1 MKYIIGF
8 FTVIGLA
15 LLAFLLYLYSEIRF
29 EINQIVDYNPKLT
42 TQFFDKDGQLVANI
56 FQKEH
61 RIYVKYEDIPPKV
74 IEALIA
80 IEDTQFF
87 EHNGVN
93 TDAILR
99 AIIKDIKA
107 RKLVE
112 GASTLTQQLIKN
124 MLLTREKK
132 FTRKLKEV
140 LLALRL
146 ETILSKEEILERYL
160 NQVYFGHGYYGIRTA
175 SLGYFKKELFELNL
189 KEIAILVGLPRA
201 PSFYSPTKNLKFAL
215 VRANQVVNRLKT
227 LGWIN
232 DREHMEAI
240 SYVPAVY
247 DETLTLN
254 KAPYVIDYALNVLS
268 NDIPDVKYGGYKINL
283 TIDLKAQEIARKSLQ
298 YGYDNIKKRE
308 EYFKKTEAL
317 PEEEYVDHTAT
328 LNGGLITIENKTG
341 KILTLLGGVNYKESN
356 FNRVIQSKRQP
367 GSAIKPF
374 LYQTALNLG
383 YSPATN
389 LIDISR
395 TYSYTKDD
403 EEKKWQPKNYEENY
417 KGLITLREALLHS
430 RNLATINLVN
440 DIGIDIAHK
449 NLRAFG
455 FEDVPMDLSITLG
468 SLSISPFELSRAYTM
483 FSNNGIQVQ
492 PYIVSSIVNKN
503 NQTIVFQPQ
512 ENYIQ
517 PPEQAYLI
525 TSILHDTVQRGTG
538 KLAKVKGLDIAG
550 KTGTTNSNVDAWFC
564 GYTPTLQTVIWY
576 GNDDNKPMRKSET
589 GGRSAGTVFGHFYR
603 QYLQIHPEIKRN
615 FEIPEGVH
623 KSVINGKTEYFT
635 DTSKLPELK
644 IEKDLGSTREF

>member
-1 MKYIIGF
+1 MKYILGIFALIGVAVL
-8 FTVIGLA
+8 T
-15 LLAFLLYLYSEIRF
+15 FLLYLYSEIRF
-29 EINQIVDYNPKLT
+29 DTNKIVDYKPNLT
-42 TQFFDKDGQLVANI
+42 TQFYDKNGQLVANI

-61 RIYVKYEDIPPKV
+61 RIYTKYEDIPPQV

-87 EHNGVN
+87 EHEGINS
-93 TDAILR
+93 DAILR

-107 RKLVE
+107 GKLVE
-112 GASTLTQQLIKN
+112 GASTLTQQLVKN

-132 FTRKLKEV
+132 LVRKLKEA

-146 ETILSKEEILERYL
+146 ESILSKEEILERYL

-175 SLGYFKKELFELNL
+175 ALGYFKKELFELNL

-232 DREHMEAI
+232 NTEHEEAI
-240 SYVPAVY
+240 NYVPTVY

-254 KAPYVIDYALNVLS
+254 KAPYVIDYALNIL
-268 NDIPDVKYGGYKINL
+268 NDDIPDIKYGGYKVNL
-283 TIDLKAQEIARKSLQ
+283 TIDLQAQEIARESLQ
-298 YGYDNIKKRE
+298 FGYEKIKQRE
-308 EYFKKTEAL
+308 EYFKKKEDL
-317 PEEEYVDHTAT
+317 PEEEYLDHTAT
-328 LNGGLITIENKTG
+328 LNGGLITLENKTG

-449 NLRAFG
+449 NLQRFG

-468 SLSISPFELSRAYTM
+468 SLSISPLELSRAYTM
-483 FSNNGIQVQ
+483 FSNQGIQVQ
-492 PYIVSSIVNKN
+492 PYIVSSIINKN

-512 ENYIQ
+512 ENYVQ

-538 KLAKVKGLDIAG
+538 RLARVKGLDIAG
-550 KTGTTNSNVDAWFC
+550 KTGTTNNNVDAWFC
-564 GYTPTLQTVIWY
+564 GFTPTLQTIIWY

-589 GGRSAGTVFGHFYR
+589 GGRSAGTVFAHFYKN
-603 QYLQIHPEIKRN
+603 YLKIHPETKRN
-615 FEIPEGVH
+615 FEMPEGVQ
-623 KSVINGKTEYFT
+623 SSIINGKKEYFT

-644 IEKDLGSTREF
+644 MEKDLGNTREF